1 MRAAASVAIVT
12 TWFESA
18 DDATARLRA
27 VGYLT
32 DDATALTAYLAGALE
47 KPLLVEGPAG
57 VGKTE
62 LAKAVARA
70 AGAELVRLQCYEG
83 LDEARALYEWNYK
96 KQLLR
101 IQASGGDSTWNE
113 THDDIFTEE
122 FLLTRPLLS
131 AIRRDEPTV
140 LLIDEV
146 DKTDV
151 EVEGLLLEVL
161 SDFQVTIPELGTV
174 TATRRPFVV
183 LTSNASRELSEAV
196 KRRCLFLHL
205 DYPDAE
211 RERAIVTSQVPGPR
225 REGRRAAR
233 RRRRTPARARAQEGA
248 VDRGVGRLGAHADR
262 PADRR
267 PRRGHRRPHPRRRAQ
282 ARLGPGARD
291 EGAEAPSMS
300 LLDTHIGFVEAL
312 RSAGLS
318 VSLAEGL
325 DAISALEKVRWHDR
339 ETVRAAYAA
348 TLVKRQPQ
356 RVTFDAVFDIYYP
369 RLIGGGVAGEAAE
382 QSTEGPQDTG
392 PELAR
397 FREALAEAL
406 ASGDQQALQDLAVEA
421 VARFGAMPGRGP
433 GLSSWSA
440 YTSLQRVSPAELMD
454 RLVQGLLAGGLDD
467 ERAQRTAGRR
477 IGDFTRLVEGD
488 ARRRIAEEKGP
499 EHVVDVTV
507 RPTIDRLDFTAARRS
522 DLEEMRRE
530 IYPLARRLAARLTKE
545 QHALRRGPLDVRR
558 TVRASIATG
567 GVPLT
572 THHRPRRPHRTD
584 LVVLCDV
591 SGSVA
596 NFAQFTL
603 MLVYA
608 LREAFSGVRAFTFVD
623 DVVEVSDTFRPGADV
638 VEVMESLSASISQA
652 ALWGRTNYGRALTR
666 FAEEHADAIGPR
678 SSLLVLGDARSNYSD
693 LALPVLAD
701 LAGRARHSWWLNPE
715 HPRHWGTGDS
725 AAEQYGQVVP
735 MVECRNLAQL
745 GEFVHEIV

>member
-1 MRAAASVAIVT
+1 
-12 TWFESA
+12 
-18 DDATARLRA
+18 
-27 VGYLT
+27 
-32 DDATALTAYLAGALE
+32 
-47 KPLLVEGPAG
+47 
-57 VGKTE
+57 
-62 LAKAVARA
+62 
-70 AGAELVRLQCYEG
+70 
-83 LDEARALYEWNYK
+83 
-96 KQLLR
+96 
-101 IQASGGDSTWNE
+101 
-113 THDDIFTEE
+113 
-122 FLLTRPLLS
+122 
-131 AIRRDEPTV
+131 
-140 LLIDEV
+140 
-146 DKTDV
+146 
-151 EVEGLLLEVL
+151 
-161 SDFQVTIPELGTV
+161 
-174 TATRRPFVV
+174 
-183 LTSNASRELSEAV
+183 
-196 KRRCLFLHL
+196 
-205 DYPDAE
+205 
-211 RERAIVTSQVPGPR
+211 
-225 REGRRAAR
+225 
-233 RRRRTPARARAQEGA
+233 
-248 VDRGVGRLGAHADR
+248 
-262 PADRR
+262 
-267 PRRGHRRPHPRRRAQ
+267 
-282 ARLGPGARD
+282 
-291 EGAEAPSMS
+291 MS

-369 RLIGGGVAGEAAE
+369 RLIGSGVAAEDAA
-382 QSTEGPQDTG
+382 SDDGVPDTG
-392 PELAR
+392 AQLQR

-454 RLVQGLLAGGLDD
+454 RLVQGLLGGGVDA
-467 ERAQRTAGRR
+467 EQAQKLAGRR

-499 EHVVDVTV
+499 EHVTDVTV

-545 QHALRRGPLDVRR
+545 QHAQRRGPLDVRR

-603 MLVYA
+603 MLVFA

-638 VEVMESLSASISQA
+638 VEVMESLAASISHA

-693 LALPVLAD
+693 LALPVLSD
-701 LAGRARHSWWLNPE
+701 LAGRARHAWWLNPE

-725 AAEQYGQVVP
+725 AADSYGEIVP

-745 GEFVHEIV
+745 GEFVHEIVVSRPSAGEVAQVLHPGDLGPQLGVLGAVGGLCPGDVDVRAAGAAVEDDGQPVGRGGVDQRAEEGDRVGPVLQRQHAGGLGDPRHLGRRCAGRDDLVDHEALRAGGGRDLRSDGAAGGRADQHDPGVVLGDDLLDRADDLVGRRGGVCADETQPAGVGAERAREVGDVAAGADALHGDPAVLGKEVGHQLLERPGRLALGGRRFRVGRLDVDERAGRVAEGGDRVGRERVDADGPQTRREPRAHPGRRRAHRR